1 VSIGDAIRGLIDPL
15 HPAVR
20 AWLQRELPR
29 LVREG
34 YLDEAQAD
42 MIARRYGVRLG
53 SDVAEAA
60 PAGAAH
66 IEEAPPPRGPAP
78 GSPTGAG
85 LPSAGPTSTIP
96 PVGSTVGPSV
106 GASAAPSVAT
116 GPRVGMSGA
125 SLASD
130 SAPAAGRA
138 AVARPAASPFL
149 ADHAVSIVLYLG
161 AFLVVAAVVIF
172 LAYSWG
178 DISGGAK
185 LAVLAVLTAGFLGA
199 AWLCLPRQA
208 VRPAGR
214 TFLALGAILVPA
226 NVAATYLVYFED
238 SPIPGAVFWLL
249 GALISGS
256 LHAAL
261 SVRLDS
267 RAYGVL
273 ATLAAAA
280 LAWLL
285 VPPRPRLEQAW
296 VLGPAGAAGLVATLA
311 AARWS
316 PPIPLAQAARAV
328 ASALLPVAF
337 LVSLPFLEEPDPGQL
352 GTPISLLL
360 MSGGLAWEAMR
371 GGRTWWIG
379 AVAALLMALPV
390 AVALAE
396 AGDRSAFVGAVL
408 LSSVVTALTARRL
421 PSKQHILWGVAAIV
435 PALIYPFAAWD
446 EDWACVGLFAGLAL
460 VTAIVAW
467 GWRSSLPLYATVIAV
482 DGAYVKLLD
491 IYGSPDSPI
500 WVLGA
505 ALWPLGAVWA
515 LLGAT
520 LPRRLSGP
528 CWLGALLT
536 LLAATVLTWDRPAW
550 GAGIAATGAVSAVV
564 AAWRSGLAPVL
575 LLAVPWLLLGGY
587 QGADAL
593 GLELHWRW
601 VVAGL
606 TGWLLFAVSLLRP
619 PGEGAPSRGGGEHG
633 QAPDSSSSVAA
644 SGDSGGGGVSSLAR
658 RPIVPAVALEWAPM
672 ARIGAV
678 AVAGFAALLLLVRL
692 DAGDLW
698 LVATVAAWLG
708 VALMLA
714 AWAALARSR
723 DLAVLAALAVVP
735 ALFAAIERLHPAD
748 GQAFAVPIG
757 LYLLAVAALA
767 RRDRR
772 PGRPWAASAIAA
784 LGLLV
789 LLGTGIVQSLDRD
802 RFGHALL
809 TLVEGLALVGIG
821 IAIRWRVLVVGG
833 VAGTVVIVVRQ
844 LFDAVAALPGWAIL
858 GGSGLLLL
866 GIAVALLLARARLA
880 AAGRGVA
887 ERWSSWD

>member
-1 VSIGDAIRGLIDPL
+1 VSLGDAIRGLIDPL

-34 YLDEAQAD
+34 YIDEAQAD

-53 SDVAEAA
+53 SDASGVA

-66 IEEAPPPRGPAP
+66 VEETAPPPGPTP
-78 GSPTGAG
+78 GS
-85 LPSAGPTSTIP
+85 SAGTESPLAGPVSTIP
-96 PVGSTVGPSV
+96 PVGSPVGPSA
-106 GASAAPSVAT
+106 G
-116 GPRVGMSGA
+116 
-125 SLASD
+125 
-130 SAPAAGRA
+130 APASPTEAQTEGTVAGRA
-138 AVARPAASPFL
+138 AVTRPAASPFL

-185 LAVLAVLTAGFLGA
+185 LAVLALLTAGFLGA
-199 AWLCLPRQA
+199 AWLCLPRPA

-238 SPIPGAVFWLL
+238 GPIPGAVFWLL
-249 GALISGS
+249 GALISGA

-261 SVRLDS
+261 SVRLGS

-273 ATLAAAA
+273 ATLAVPVAAAA
-280 LAWLL
+280 LAWLI
-285 VPPRPRLEQAW
+285 VPSRPRLEQAW
-296 VLGPAGAAGLVATLA
+296 VLGPAGAAGLLATLA

-360 MSGGLAWEAMR
+360 MSGGLAWEATR

-379 AVAALLMALPV
+379 AVAALLIALPV

-396 AGDRSAFVGAVL
+396 AGDRSVFVGAVL
-408 LSSVVTALTARRL
+408 LSSVVAALTARRL
-421 PSKQHILWGVAAIV
+421 PPKQRILWDVAAIV
-435 PALIYPFAAWD
+435 PALIYPFAAWS
-446 EDWACVGLFAGLAL
+446 EDWACVALFAGLAL

-491 IYGSPDSPI
+491 IYGSADSPI

-515 LLGAT
+515 LLGAAM
-520 LPRRLSGP
+520 PRRLSGP

-536 LLAATVLTWDRPAW
+536 LLAAALLTWDRPVW
-550 GAGIAATGAVSAVV
+550 SAGVAATGAVSAVV
-564 AAWRSGLAPVL
+564 AARRSGLAPVL

-593 GLELHWRW
+593 GLESPWRW

-606 TGWLLFAVSLLRP
+606 TGWLMFAVSLLRP
-619 PGEGAPSRGGGEHG
+619 PGAGS
-633 QAPDSSSSVAA
+633 AA
-644 SGDSGGGGVSSLAR
+644 GRAR
-658 RPIVPAVALEWAPM
+658 LPIVPAVALDWAPV
-672 ARIGAV
+672 ARLGAV
-678 AVAGFAALLLLVRL
+678 GAAGFAALLLLVRL
-692 DAGDLW
+692 DAGDAW
-698 LVATVAAWLG
+698 LVATIAAWLG

-735 ALFAAIERLHPAD
+735 ALFAGIERLDPAD

-757 LYLLAVAALA
+757 LYLLAVATVT

-772 PGRPWAASAIAA
+772 SGRSRAASAIAA
-784 LGLLV
+784 IGLLI
-789 LLGTGIVQSLDRD
+789 LLGTGVVQSFDRD

-809 TLVEGLALVGIG
+809 TLAEGLALVGLG
-821 IAIRWRVLVVGG
+821 IAMRWRVLVVGG

-844 LFDAVAALPGWAIL
+844 LFDAVAALPGWAIV

-866 GIAVALLLARARLA
+866 GIAVALLLIRARLA
-880 AAGRGVA
+880 AAGRSVA